1 MTVNQLKNGLER
13 KIKMLNAEK
22 HRDQL
27 LKFIEENHNS
37 LFGLDKNSEPIS
49 CAVSRCNNCQFGFKK
64 SKYVEGYSCSAAKI
78 KWLLSEYKE
87 PVKLT
92 ELEHGILEY
101 LLKKRQY
108 RFVVRE
114 RNGIIYA
121 YKSKP
126 KKEADSWGSLSL
138 NNEFGLFNNLF
149 QFVKWEDSEPTSIEY
164 VLKNC
169 EVVNGES

>member
-1 MTVNQLKNGLER
+1 
-13 KIKMLNAEK
+13 MLNAEK

-27 LKFIEENHNS
+27 LKFVEENHDS

-49 CAVSRCNNCQFGFKK
+49 CTVSRCNNCQFGFKK

-92 ELEHGILEY
+92 RFEHDVLKHLLE
-101 LLKKRQY
+101 KTQY
-108 RFVVRE
+108 RFIVRE
-114 RNGIIYA
+114 KSDNIYI
-121 YKSKP
+121 YKRKP
-126 KKEADSWGSLSL
+126 KKGTGAWDISSGMQNL
-138 NNEFGLFNNLF
+138 NIFVNLF
-149 QFVKWEDSEPTSIEY
+149 PFIKWEDSEPTSIEY

-169 EVVNGES
+169 EVVNDAEEYRRN